1 MLSDNIVIENRTRY
15 SVWDLLGDVGGFN
28 DGLILVC
35 QLLTSAYTAASF
47 RTKYL
52 ASSYFDSDN
61 DADSRSSPGHRIT
74 MAKLKEQDSKNIID
88 PSAFE
93 KALTSAESLK
103 QSFIRNLFFCKCQT
117 KRQKM
122 LQSRVMDD
130 MTEQLD
136 IRSFLKMY
144 LDVRLLLKRTMTK
157 E

>member
-1 MLSDNIVIENRTRY
+1 MLSDSIVIENRTRF
-15 SVWDLLGDVGGFN
+15 SIWDLLGDVGGFN
-28 DGLILVC
+28 DGLVLVC
-35 QLLTSAYTAASF
+35 QLITSAYTAASF

-52 ASSYFDSDN
+52 ASSYFDSNN

-74 MAKLKEQDSKNIID
+74 MATLKEQDNSSMLD

-93 KALTSAESLK
+93 RALTSAKSLK
-103 QSFIRNLFFCKCQT
+103 NSFMRNLLFCKCQS
-117 KRQKM
+117 KRQKL